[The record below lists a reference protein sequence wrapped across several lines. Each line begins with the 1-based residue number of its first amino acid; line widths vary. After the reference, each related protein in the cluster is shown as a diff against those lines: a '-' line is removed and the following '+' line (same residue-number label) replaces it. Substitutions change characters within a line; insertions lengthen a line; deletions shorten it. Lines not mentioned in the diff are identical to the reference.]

1 MKTTHQIRR
10 KWADGCESITTG
22 HLQFDITGP
31 DGALR
36 LRCRNG
42 VTGWQRFFRTSP
54 VFEDAAGTKL
64 ATIKLPLFAGGDFN
78 LCLPDGRQERINEM
92 RPLPTGLSEEL
103 AMGVACFRDMWF
115 SSASGDNDCGD

>member
-1 MKTTHQIRR
+1 MKTTYQISR
-10 KWADGCESITTG
+10 KWTDGHTCRTTG
-22 HLQFDITGP
+22 HLAFDIVGA
-31 DGALR
+31 DGALM

-64 ATIKLPLFAGGDFN
+64 ATIKLPLFAGGDFT
-78 LCLPDGRQERINEM
+78 LCLPDGSQERINEM
-92 RPLPTGLSEEL
+92 RLLPTGLSEEL

-115 SSASGDNDCGD
+115 SAAAGDNDCGD

>member
-22 HLQFDITGP
+22 HLEFDITGP

-42 VTGWQRFFRTSP
+42 VTGWQRFFGTRP
-54 VFEDAAGTKL
+54 VLEDAAGTVL
-64 ATIKLPLFAGGDFN
+64 ATIELPRFAGGDFS
-78 LCLPDGRQERINEM
+78 LRLQDGRQERISRKM
-92 RPLPTGLSEEL
+92 SLPAGLNEEL

-115 SSASGDNDCGD
+115 SAAAGDNDCGD

>member
-22 HLQFDITGP
+22 HLEFDITGP

-42 VTGWQRFFRTSP
+42 VTGWQRFFRTRP
-54 VFEDAAGTKL
+54 VLEDAAGMVL
-64 ATIKLPLFAGGDFN
+64 AAIELPRFAGGDFS
-78 LCLPDGRQERINEM
+78 LRLPDGRQERISRKM
-92 RPLPTGLSEEL
+92 PLPAGLNEDLS
-103 AMGVACFRDMWF
+103 MGVACFRDMWF
-115 SSASGDNDCGD
+115 SAASGDNDCGD